1 MAVLPKTDVV
11 FVGFGMVGGIIANEL
26 GKRTSLNM
34 VALERGPFRTTNPDF
49 LMDHFDEWR
58 YAVQGQ
64 LFQDLARE
72 TWTMRND
79 SSMTALPVR
88 EYGSWLPG
96 NGVGGAMVHWNGQL
110 WRFLD
115 YFFEYRTHLE
125 QRYGAN
131 FLPPDMTIQDWGVRY
146 AELEPYFDQFDKT
159 FRTGGKAGNLNGQIQ
174 PGGNP
179 FEGPRSNEYPQPPNQ
194 VAYGPAL
201 FKAAAEEL
209 GFKAFP
215 QPTCNSPAT
224 YRNPDG
230 MVLAP
235 CNYCGF
241 CERFG
246 CHVGAKASPIATV
259 IPSAQRSGR
268 LEIR

>member
-1 MAVLPKTDVV
+1 MAILPKVDVV

-26 GKRTSLNM
+26 GKRTSLKM

-64 LFQDLARE
+64 LFQDLALE
-72 TWTMRND
+72 TWTFRND
-79 SSMTALPVR
+79 ANMNALPVR
-88 EYGSWLPG
+88 EYGAWLPG

-125 QRYGAN
+125 QRYGPN
-131 FLPPDMTIQDWGVRY
+131 FLPENTTIQDWGVTY

-159 FRTGGKAGNLNGQIQ
+159 FGTAGKAGNLNGQIQ

-179 FEGPRSNEYPQPPNQ
+179 FE
-194 VAYGPAL
+194 
-201 FKAAAEEL
+201 
-209 GFKAFP
+209 
-215 QPTCNSPAT
+215 
-224 YRNPDG
+224 
-230 MVLAP
+230 
-235 CNYCGF
+235 
-241 CERFG
+241 
-246 CHVGAKASPIATV
+246 
-259 IPSAQRSGR
+259 
-268 LEIR
+268 